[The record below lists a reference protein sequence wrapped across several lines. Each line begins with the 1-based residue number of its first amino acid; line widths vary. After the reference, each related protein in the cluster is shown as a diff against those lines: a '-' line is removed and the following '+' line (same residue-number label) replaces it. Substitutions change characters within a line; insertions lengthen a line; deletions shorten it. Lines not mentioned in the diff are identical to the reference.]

1 MKTSKRIFATFI
13 AILTLLVC
21 VMPASAATNTNKL
34 LDSTRKVNLTLN
46 CTKPGYTFTVYKV
59 AKLGTEESATKYAS
73 LNTAY
78 GIDDALT
85 SGDNAALLSALDK
98 VALSKLTPNSV
109 GSFTSSATATSKSFT
124 GLTQGIY
131 YVRATKYPAGTTKVK
146 NSVYALPYY
155 KESTASWTYSG
166 SINLATKVADESV
179 IITKKITNSTK
190 NNENYS
196 DVSLGD
202 KVSYSLTSGIT
213 GSASVPLTKYIVK
226 DTMSKGL
233 TLDESTI
240 KVMTVNST
248 GATVATL
255 VKDTDY
261 TVNITPHTDGEDT
274 VFNVSINSTY
284 LKNAKFYSAA
294 NVVVSFDAT
303 LNKYSDIGTTGNPN
317 STGLEY
323 GNSSNTVTVPGNTVY
338 VYTYAI
344 TSTKKDETGKPL
356 AGAEFT
362 VYPTLADAQN
372 NTKSLAVG
380 VSDKD
385 GKVVYKNAKSE
396 EMRFGSG
403 TYYIVETAAPTG
415 YSLNGN
421 IITVEINAEYGSVI
435 TNGTYV
441 TNCPAN
447 GTATFEAEDYKI
459 ILPNAGGT
467 GTTIVYVSASVLL
480 LSAIAVFAVR
490 AIRRKR
496 TNSK

>member
-1 MKTSKRIFATFI
+1 MKTSKKFFATFI

-21 VMPASAATNTNKL
+21 VMPASAATNANKL
-34 LDSTRKVNLTLN
+34 LNSSKTVTLTLN

-59 AKLGTEESATKYAS
+59 ATLGTSASATKYTS
-73 LNTAY
+73 LNSAY
-78 GIDDALT
+78 GIDSALT
-85 SGDNAALLSALDK
+85 SGNNAALLSALDK
-98 VALSKLTPNSV
+98 VALSNLTPNAV
-109 GSFTSSATATSKSFT
+109 GSFTSSATATSKNFT
-124 GLTQGIY
+124 GLAQGIY
-131 YVRATKYPAGTTKVK
+131 YVKATKYPAGTTKVT
-146 NSVYALPYY
+146 NSVIALPYY
-155 KESTASWTYSG
+155 KSSTASWTYTG
-166 SINLATKVADESV
+166 SINLATKVADETV
-179 IITKKITNSTK
+179 IITKTITNSTK
-190 NNENYS
+190 NNVNYS

-202 KVSYSLTSGIT
+202 TVSYDLTSGIT

-233 TLDESTI
+233 TLDVNSI
-240 KVMTVNST
+240 KVKTVNST

-261 TVNITPHTDGEDT
+261 TVNVTSQTAGEDT
-274 VFNVSINSTY
+274 AFNVSLKSTY
-284 LKNAKFYSAA
+284 LKKAEFYSAA

-303 LNKYSDIGTTGNPN
+303 LNKFAEIGTTGNPN
-317 STGLEY
+317 TTNLEY
-323 GNSSNTVTVPGNTVY
+323 GNASDTVNVPGNTVY
-338 VYTYAI
+338 VYTYSI

-362 VYPTLADAQN
+362 VYPTTTDAQN
-372 NTKSLAVG
+372 NTNSLAVG
-380 VSDKD
+380 VSDTE
-385 GKVVYKNAKSE
+385 GKVVYKNAANE

-403 TYYIVETAAPTG
+403 TYYIVETAAPDG
-415 YSLNGN
+415 YNLNGN
-421 IITVEINAEYGSVI
+421 IITVEINAEYGSVL

-447 GTATFEAEDYKI
+447 GIATFEVEDYKV
-459 ILPNAGGT
+459 ILPNTGGT